1 MPKILQ
7 YTRLGVFGLALAGC
21 ARSDTSRGQQT
32 FGTPDEAVTAI
43 IAAARANNTAALDSM
58 LGGGGEGIV
67 TSSDT
72 VADRA
77 ERARFV
83 ERYDEHHALV
93 ESGKDT
99 LILNVGAT
107 DWPAPM
113 PLVKANGKWHWDGA
127 AGRDEVFYRRI
138 GHNELKAIAVC
149 RGVVDAQ
156 QDYAA
161 APHDGHPAGAYA
173 QRLMSDDGKQDGLYW
188 PVKQG
193 EPSSPLGPGIAD
205 AGSEGYDTSGVRTPY
220 HGYYY
225 RLMPSAP
232 NAFGLVAYPA
242 DYRQSGVM
250 TFMVNQSGVVYQ
262 KDLGQ
267 YTASEAQA
275 LKGYAVD
282 STWTVVPE
290 DQ

>member
-1 MPKILQ
+1 MRAP
-7 YTRLGVFGLALAGC
+7 FGGLIAAVLLALTACG
-21 ARSDTSRGQQT
+21 RSDAPGGETT
-32 FGTPDEAVTAI
+32 FATPDDAVTAFV
-43 IAAARANNTAALDSM
+43 AATRRDDAAALDSM
-58 LGGGGEGIV
+58 LGAGGKAIV

-72 VADRA
+72 VADDN

-83 ERYDEHHALV
+83 ERYDEKHGLV
-93 ESGKDT
+93 ENGTDT
-99 LILNVGAT
+99 LTLNVGAT
-107 DWPAPM
+107 DWPVPI
-113 PLVKANGKWHWDGA
+113 PLVKAGGRWHWDGE

-161 APHDGHPAGAYA
+161 LAHDGQAAGAYA
-173 QRLMSDDGKQDGLYW
+173 QRIVSDDGKQDGLYW

-193 EPSSPLGPGIAD
+193 ETPSPLGPGIAA
-205 AGSEGYDTSGVRTPY
+205 AGSQGYDTSGARTPY
-220 HGYYY
+220 RGYYY
-225 RLMPSAP
+225 RMLPSAP

-250 TFMVNQSGVVYQ
+250 TFLVSESGVVYQ
-262 KDLGQ
+262 KDLGEN
-267 YTASEAQA
+267 TASVAQA

-282 STWTVVPE
+282 STWSAVPDAE
-290 DQ
+290 